1 MKLGEMHDCG
11 IKFRII
17 LVTRSPSDGI
27 LREIRLPEV
36 GLDEAVSSYF
46 FHEIAHLAHR

>member
-27 LREIRLPEV
+27 LREIRLLEV
-36 GLDEAVSSYF
+36 VLNEAVERILYHF
-46 FHEIAHLAHR
+46 K